1 MCITHVIHYAS
12 MIGSRMMPKDAVIH
26 TRVDDR
32 LKRDAEKVLDTV
44 DVSMAEAVRIF
55 LRQVVLH
62 KGLPFDVRVPN
73 KETQEAIRESRAG
86 KVRTHQSSSKDVLQ
100 EIIESDD

>member
-1 MCITHVIHYAS
+1 
-12 MIGSRMMPKDAVIH
+12 MPKDAVIH

-32 LKRDAEKVLDTV
+32 LKRDAEKVLDAV

-62 KGLPFDVRVPN
+62 KGLPFDVRITN
-73 KETQEAIRESRAG
+73 KETQKAIRASRAG
-86 KVRTHQSSSKDVLQ
+86 KVRTHKGASKDILK
-100 EIIESDD
+100 EIIESAD